1 MKIGYDAKRLFNNFT
16 GLGNY
21 SRTMIDILTTYV
33 PEHQYLLYS
42 PKVTRNQVTMPYLEM
57 GGCRTIVPTGMMKG
71 SLWRTYGMASALK
84 NDEIDLFHG
93 LSNELPVG
101 LERRRIPSVVT
112 IHDVAFHTFPDM
124 YRWHDRMIYDRKWK
138 YACRHASHIIAI
150 SESTKADIIRFYDVP
165 EEKISVVYQPVSKV
179 YYEREALEP
188 PLTPPKEGDSCC
200 FDSSPFGGFSP
211 PITREPKWVQ
221 RPLNKRG
228 VSGSRVP
235 YMQYVGSVNSRK
247 NLLGIV
253 KAMEL
258 LPADLQLPLTIVGG
272 GGNYKRE
279 VEQYIAE
286 HHIGHLFQW
295 ATAIDSES
303 LKQLY
308 TNATMFLYPSFYEGF
323 GLPVV
328 EALLSGCPVLTSNT
342 SSLPEAGGPGSL
354 QVDPRNV
361 EEIRDGIVKIL
372 TDDVLRNQM
381 IESGRKYAQ
390 EKFHPE
396 TLAKKVEEVYER
408 VV

>member
-1 MKIGYDAKRLFNNFT
+1 MQSNYGIMKIGYDAKRLFNNFT

-21 SRTMIDILTTYV
+21 SRTTIGILTTYV

-42 PKVTRNQVTMPYLEM
+42 PKVTRNHVTMPYLEM
-57 GGCRTIVPTGMMKG
+57 VGCRTIVPTGMMKG
-71 SLWRTYGMASALK
+71 SLWRSYGMASALK

-93 LSNELPVG
+93 LSNEIPVG
-101 LERRRIPSVVT
+101 LERRHIPSVVT

-138 YACRHASHIIAI
+138 YACRHANHIIAI

-165 EEKISVVYQPVSKV
+165 EEKISVVYQPVNGV
-179 YYEREALEP
+179 YYEMEDGRW
-188 PLTPPKEGDSCC
+188 KMEGM
-200 FDSSPFGGFSP
+200 
-211 PITREPKWVQ
+211 
-221 RPLNKRG
+221 N
-228 VSGSRVP
+228 P
-235 YMQYVGSVNSRK
+235 YMLYVGSVNSRK

-253 KAMEL
+253 QAMEL

-272 GGNYKRE
+272 GGSYKHE

-286 HHIGHLFQW
+286 HHIEHLFQW
-295 ATAIDSES
+295 TSAIDSER
-303 LKQLY
+303 LRQLY
-308 TNATMFLYPSFYEGF
+308 ANATLFLYPSFYEGF

-342 SSLPEAGGPGSL
+342 SSLPEAGGPCSL

-372 TDDVLRNQM
+372 TDDVLRAQM
-381 IESGRKYAQ
+381 IDGGRKYAMK
-390 EKFHPE
+390 KFHPE
-396 TLAKKVEEVYER
+396 TLAKRVNEVYDR

>member
-57 GGCRTIVPTGMMKG
+57 EGCRTIVPTGMMKG

-124 YRWHDRMIYDRKWK
+124 YRWHDRMIYDWKWK
-138 YACRHASHIIAI
+138 YACRHANHIIAI
-150 SESTKADIIRFYDVP
+150 SESTKADIIQFYDVP
-165 EEKISVVYQPVSKV
+165 EEKISVIYQPVNKV
-179 YYEREALEP
+179 YYDSLP
-188 PLTPPKEGDSCC
+188 TPHA
-200 FDSSPFGGFSP
+200 GG
-211 PITREPKWVQ
+211 
-221 RPLNKRG
+221 
-228 VSGSRVP
+228 VP
-235 YMQYVGSVNSRK
+235 YMLYVGSVNSRK

-272 GGNYKRE
+272 GGSYKRE

-286 HHIGHLFQW
+286 HHMEHMFQW

-328 EALLSGCPVLTSNT
+328 EAMLSGCPVLTSNT
-342 SSLPEAGGPGSL
+342 SSLPEAGGPSSL
-354 QVDPRNV
+354 QINPRNI

-372 TDDVLRNQM
+372 TDDALRNQM
-381 IESGRKYAQ
+381 IEGGRKYAI
-390 EKFHPE
+390 EKFHPA
-396 TLAKKVEEVYER
+396 TLAKQLADLYEKMK
-408 VV
+408 

>member
-57 GGCRTIVPTGMMKG
+57 EGCRTIVPTGMMKG

-165 EEKISVVYQPVSKV
+165 EEKISVVYQPVNKV
-179 YYEREALEP
+179 YYERKAP
-188 PLTPPKEGDSCC
+188 PLIPPRGEDSNQQK
-200 FDSSPFGGFSP
+200 SPSLGGVRGGF
-211 PITREPKWVQ
+211 
-221 RPLNKRG
+221 G
-228 VSGSRVP
+228 VP
-235 YMQYVGSVNSRK
+235 YMLYVGSVNSRK

-253 KAMEL
+253 TAMEL

-272 GGNYKRE
+272 GGSYKRE

>member
-21 SRTMIDILTTYV
+21 SRTMIDILTMYV

-57 GGCRTIVPTGMMKG
+57 EGCRTIVPTGMMKG

-138 YACRHASHIIAI
+138 YACRHANHIIAI

-165 EEKISVVYQPVSKV
+165 EEKISVVYQPVNKT
-179 YYEREALEP
+179 YYEREAP
-188 PLTPPKEGDSCC
+188 PLIPPRGEDSNQRK
-200 FDSSPFGGFSP
+200 SPSLGGVRGGFM
-211 PITREPKWVQ
+211 
-221 RPLNKRG
+221 
-228 VSGSRVP
+228 VP
-235 YMQYVGSVNSRK
+235 YMLYVGSVNSRK

-272 GGNYKRE
+272 GGSYKRE

-381 IESGRKYAQ
+381 IENGRKYAQ

>member
-57 GGCRTIVPTGMMKG
+57 EGCRTIVPTGMMKG

-101 LERRRIPSVVT
+101 LDRRRIPSVVT

-138 YACRHASHIIAI
+138 YACRHANHIIAI

-165 EEKISVVYQPVSKV
+165 EEKISVIYQPVNKV

-188 PLTPPKEGDSCC
+188 PLTPPREGDSCC
-200 FDSSPFGGFSP
+200 FESSPLGGD
-211 PITREPKWVQ
+211 
-221 RPLNKRG
+221 KRG
-228 VSGSRVP
+228 VSGFMVP
-235 YMQYVGSVNSRK
+235 YMLYVGSVNSRK

-258 LPADLQLPLTIVGG
+258 LPADMQIPLTFVGG
-272 GGNYKRE
+272 GGSYKCE

-286 HHIGHLFQW
+286 HHMEHMFHW
-295 ATAIDSES
+295 TSVIDSVS

-308 TNATMFLYPSFYEGF
+308 TNATLFLYPSFYEGF

-328 EALLSGCPVLTSNT
+328 EAMLSGCPVLTSNT
-342 SSLPEAGGPGSL
+342 SSLPEAGGPSSL
-354 QVDPRNV
+354 QINPRNI

-372 TDDVLRNQM
+372 TDDALRNQM
-381 IESGRKYAQ
+381 IEGGRKYAI
-390 EKFHPE
+390 EKFHPA
-396 TLAKKVEEVYER
+396 TLAKQLADLYEKMK
-408 VV
+408 

>member
-1 MKIGYDAKRLFNNFT
+1 M
-16 GLGNY
+16 
-21 SRTMIDILTTYV
+21 
-33 PEHQYLLYS
+33 
-42 PKVTRNQVTMPYLEM
+42 
-57 GGCRTIVPTGMMKG
+57 
-71 SLWRTYGMASALK
+71 
-84 NDEIDLFHG
+84 
-93 LSNELPVG
+93 
-101 LERRRIPSVVT
+101 
-112 IHDVAFHTFPDM
+112 
-124 YRWHDRMIYDRKWK
+124 
-138 YACRHASHIIAI
+138 
-150 SESTKADIIRFYDVP
+150 
-165 EEKISVVYQPVSKV
+165 
-179 YYEREALEP
+179 
-188 PLTPPKEGDSCC
+188 
-200 FDSSPFGGFSP
+200 
-211 PITREPKWVQ
+211 
-221 RPLNKRG
+221 
-228 VSGSRVP
+228 VP
-235 YMQYVGSVNSRK
+235 YMLYVGSVNSRK

-342 SSLPEAGGPGSL
+342 SSLPEAGGPSSL